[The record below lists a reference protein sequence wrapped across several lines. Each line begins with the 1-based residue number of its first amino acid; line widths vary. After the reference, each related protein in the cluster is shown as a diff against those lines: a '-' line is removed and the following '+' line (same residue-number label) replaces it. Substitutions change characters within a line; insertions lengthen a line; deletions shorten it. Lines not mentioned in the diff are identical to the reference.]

1 MENSTSSWVAADV
14 TASSPSPLV
23 KEESAA
29 QYTVRK
35 AKGKEGSYRNEGDGG
50 TPSFSK
56 QHRMALPTEPLV
68 SVYSH
73 GHARSSVK

>member
-1 MENSTSSWVAADV
+1 MSGEQHLIMAVAADV

-35 AKGKEGSYRNEGDGG
+35 AKGKEGSYKE
-50 TPSFSK
+50 
-56 QHRMALPTEPLV
+56 
-68 SVYSH
+68 
-73 GHARSSVK
+73 